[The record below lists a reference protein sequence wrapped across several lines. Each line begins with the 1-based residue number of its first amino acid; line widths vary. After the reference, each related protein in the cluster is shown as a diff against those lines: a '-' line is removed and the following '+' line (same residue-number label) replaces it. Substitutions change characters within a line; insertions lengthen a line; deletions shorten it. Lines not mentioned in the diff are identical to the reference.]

1 MMRYDAVSKVFDID
15 NYLHSCFLTQ
25 ARLRTAERELKTFD
39 DNSTVASS
47 MQTRSA
53 ASAWLRRVQNWNE
66 NLKKNLESDCV
77 LAPNGSGTHWLLF
90 HSNQAVVNQ
99 S

>member
-1 MMRYDAVSKVFDID
+1 MGIK
-15 NYLHSCFLTQ
+15 HTK
-25 ARLRTAERELKTFD
+25 AETEIE
-39 DNSTVASS
+39 
-47 MQTRSA
+47 QTRA
-53 ASAWLRRVQNWNE
+53 ENRDRTHEGRNWREDRRGQNAE
-66 NLKKNLESDCV
+66 TKQTTGEGLLECDLV